1 MRKVST
7 PAQIANSR
15 FSGEGIVKKI
25 RNAQAGFS
33 LIEVVIAMGILAIG
47 ILGVAPM
54 ILFNVKANASG
65 KNYGI
70 ANYLAQQRLEQIRS
84 WPLWEDYDANSPG
97 ITTANTALFG
107 AETNIKVGEHYEGF
121 NRTTEMVRN
130 GYTGSYGCGG
140 NPFIFA
146 TSGGTYSEGNI
157 PGGGSLNTGTT
168 AGEYCGSGSNYRG
181 EDFKVIRVK
190 VTWADLFGNH
200 EINRYMYIAKF

>member
-1 MRKVST
+1 MRNEMM
-7 PAQIANSR
+7 PAQITNSR
-15 FSGEGIVKKI
+15 SSGEGVVKKI
-25 RNAQAGFS
+25 RYAQAGFS
-33 LIEVVIAMGILAIG
+33 LIEVVIAMAILAIG

-84 WPLWEDYDANSPG
+84 WPLWEDYNTNSPG
-97 ITTANTALFG
+97 ITTNNTALFA

-121 NRTTEMVRN
+121 GRTTELVRN
-130 GYTGSYGCGG
+130 GYTGSYGCSGS
-140 NPFIFA
+140 PFVFA

-157 PGGGSLNTGTT
+157 PGGGSLNTGTS

-181 EDFKVIRVK
+181 EDFKVIRVR
-190 VTWADLFGNH
+190 VTWDDLFGHH